1 MTEKNCYII
10 ESNHDTEK
18 LIKGP
23 YPEYLQRRILSD
35 KGHLS
40 NELCAGYLS
49 RLIGK
54 DTKKVVLAHLSE
66 TNNTE
71 ELALS
76 TNKRILEENEID
88 FNEIVCASEEKVLI
102 IW

>member
-1 MTEKNCYII
+1 M
-10 ESNHDTEK
+10 

-23 YPEYLQRRILSD
+23 YPEYLQRRIISD

-49 RLIGK
+49 RLIGPN
-54 DTKKVVLAHLSE
+54 TKKVVLSHLSE
-66 TNNTE
+66 SNNTK

-76 TNKRILEENEID
+76 TNKKVLEENDIIFDTLE
-88 FNEIVCASEEKVLI
+88 CADQNILTEVS